1 MLDGDCGVIGVT
13 TETNG
18 GGPKSTNLP
27 AKPTAWLSKS
37 KIEMYPLRNGSPI
50 TQVEEPESAAVFSK
64 KVRKQEDFDEL
75 HCKYEE
81 LFQ

>member
-1 MLDGDCGVIGVT
+1 MLDGDY
-13 TETNG
+13 ETNG

-50 TQVEEPESAAVFSK
+50 TQVEELESAAVFSK
-64 KVRKQEDFDEL
+64 KVRRQEDFDEL
-75 HCKYEE
+75 HCK
-81 LFQ
+81 